1 MMEISKE
8 KKEKK
13 KRIVSIWVCI
23 LIFIGAFFAGMISK
37 VAIKPAWSTKY
48 TATWSEELGR
58 YIFVWMTFIGMAVA
72 LYKGGHV
79 ALDILLNYLHG
90 TPRKILAAFDN
101 LLIIIFA
108 IAVTYS
114 GASLFNVGL
123 LQRSSAMNIP
133 MHWVYAAV
141 PVSGVVLLY
150 FALRKMYK
158 DFKADDNNNT
168 NAQQG

>member
-1 MMEISKE
+1 MDKLDNIVYKIFAYLCSFLMFVMMTLTFAQ
-8 KKEKK
+8 
-13 KRIVSIWVCI
+13 VVCRYV
-23 LIFIGAFFAGMISK
+23 LRDSL
-37 VAIKPAWSTKY
+37 
-48 TATWSEELGR
+48 TWSEELGR